1 MSVKTVNLIKILVKK
16 GMILFFILFYLNG
29 IKAQFNSEIGYT
41 VSYMPAE
48 FTNEII
54 DAYNANTVMLT
65 EMKELKYVSGFN
77 AGLTYRTGIFKFGAF
92 WESISSKRTGVEGT
106 LNTSAKNRDLYF
118 NFNALSGGLE
128 LQYHHIGIGATTDYN
143 MHSIKTSVTGSSS
156 KISILKKNYY
166 SNKVYIILHFKAT
179 DKFGVALKPYVRFPW
194 TDVSL
199 YPLADYLNV
208 NKIEDYNTE
217 NFIQFGI
224 SMSILNGTQPDY

>member
-1 MSVKTVNLIKILVKK
+1 MFVKTVNLIKILVKK
-16 GMILFFILFYLNG
+16 GMILFFILFYSSS
-29 IKAQFNSEIGYT
+29 IWAQFNSEIGYT
-41 VSYMPAE
+41 VSLMPAK

-54 DAYNANTVMLT
+54 STYNGNTVMLT

-77 AGLTYRTGIFKFGAF
+77 AGLTYRMGVLKFGAF

-118 NFNALSGGLE
+118 NFNALSAGLE

-143 MHSIKTSVTGSSS
+143 IHSIKTSVIGSSS
-156 KISILKKNYY
+156 KIDIIKENYY
-166 SNKVYIILHFKAT
+166 SNKVYIILHFRAT

-194 TDVSL
+194 TDVSVN
-199 YPLADYLNV
+199 PLAKYLNV
-208 NKIEDYNTE
+208 TENEDYNTE